1 MPTFDFDD
9 IQMPDNNNHS
19 KESHS
24 AGIVKVIE
32 GDGGDDNHWLGQIAH
47 NSPSVVKVIGVG
59 GCGCNIVE
67 NICKIGIPCNN
78 VDFALIDHGPA
89 FLNKKTSVDKKF
101 IVDKDDKHIDRI
113 LKNIIGEQCKMIVI
127 VTGVG
132 GGYSATVVA
141 SLCRLFQPDPDNPET
156 KDNVS
161 LVLSV
166 LPFDLEYYRGQKASD
181 DATLIS
187 KYATKVITID
197 NERIKADNFDSIQY
211 VFDEVDKKLFDMVE
225 TICQITVNCNVYF
238 DYSDIANALKSGGNA
253 VFATGFSN
261 GSERAKHAAENLVY
275 KIGMTGCQ
283 LDKAKGCLLYIRHS
297 ASSPLAIEE
306 TNVITQKLSPGTA
319 DSSDVL
325 WSAAEDQHLVHNDLV
340 ISAIVVCDQLAEV
353 GKVPSFKDFF
363 EFKEP
368 TESDDNI
375 LKNTLY
381 SFLQTYKTENELKEF
396 NEQIEKR
403 SKETVPSPKVA
414 KVVGVGRCGCNIVNG
429 FYLSLDQS
437 IPNADLVIID
447 NDRHSLKEKNVS
459 DKHFIEKNDPAL
471 EDKIREIL
479 KGFRGVL
486 FVVAG
491 MGGEYSAPIV
501 TELCRQLQSGEND
514 GYNNVSIAISVLPF
528 DFEKRGEKADED
540 IAMIANEATKVIT
553 VDNEPKYKHIPDWPI
568 LLTMNHVGQFI
579 SDLIY
584 AIMSIILKYDYNP
597 VNYIDFATALK
608 SGSKAVVA
616 TGRGKGVDRATDAT
630 RDLLW
635 NFASMGYHEFG
646 DMKNL
651 LLYISVS
658 QEHHLTFQEF
668 DDITQMMC
676 MLFNQ
681 NANILWNA
689 SEDKGCGDEIEYTA
703 IAIF

>member
-9 IQMPDNNNHS
+9 IQMPDDNNHS

-47 NSPSVVKVIGVG
+47 KSPSVVKVIGVG

-67 NICKIGIPCNN
+67 TICKIGIPCNN
-78 VDFALIDHGPA
+78 VDFALIDHDPA

-101 IVDKDDKHIDRI
+101 IVDKDDKHLDGMLR
-113 LKNIIGEQCKMIVI
+113 NIIGEQCKMIVI

-132 GGYSATVVA
+132 GGYSASVVA
-141 SLCRLFQPDPDNPET
+141 SLCRLFQSDPDNPET

-181 DATLIS
+181 DTTLIS

-197 NERIKADNFDSIQY
+197 NERIKADNFDSVQY
-211 VFDEVDKKLFDMVE
+211 VFDEVDKCVYDMVE
-225 TICQITVNCNVYF
+225 TICQITVCFHDNLHYG
-238 DYSDIANALKSGGNA
+238 DIVKILKTGRHA
-253 VFATGFSN
+253 VFANGFSN
-261 GSERAKHAAENLVY
+261 GEERAIFTTENLVY
-275 KIGMTGCQ
+275 KIEMTGCQ
-283 LDKAKGCLLYIRHS
+283 LDEAKGCLLYIRHS
-297 ASSPLAIEE
+297 ASSPLFLEE
-306 TNVITQKLSPGTA
+306 INTIIHKLSPNTLNT
-319 DSSDVL
+319 SNVR
-325 WSAAEDQHLVHNDLV
+325 WSATEDPHLVHNDLV
-340 ISAIVVCDQLAEV
+340 ISAIVVCDKLVEASKE
-353 GKVPSFKDFF
+353 PSFKDLFVF
-363 EFKEP
+363 TEP
-368 TESDDNI
+368 TEEDNKLSENI
-375 LKNTLY
+375 LH
-381 SFLQTYKTENELKEF
+381 SFLQTLKAEDELKEF
-396 NEQIEKR
+396 DEQIEKR
-403 SKETVPSPKVA
+403 SKETIPTPKVA

-459 DKHFIEKNDPAL
+459 DKHFIENNDPAL

-479 KGFRGVL
+479 NGFSGVL

-501 TELCRQLQSGEND
+501 TELCRQFQSSEETGHSS
-514 GYNNVSIAISVLPF
+514 VSVAISVMPF

-540 IAMIANEATKVIT
+540 IAMIAKEATKVIT

-568 LLTMNHVGQFI
+568 LLTMNHVGQYI

-616 TGRGKGVDRATDAT
+616 TGRGEGVDRATDAT

-635 NFASMGYHEFG
+635 NFASLGYREFG

-668 DDITQMMC
+668 DDITHMMC
-676 MLFNQ
+676 VLFNQ
-681 NANILWNA
+681 DANILWNA
-689 SEDKGCGDEIEYTA
+689 SEDRDCGDEIVYTA